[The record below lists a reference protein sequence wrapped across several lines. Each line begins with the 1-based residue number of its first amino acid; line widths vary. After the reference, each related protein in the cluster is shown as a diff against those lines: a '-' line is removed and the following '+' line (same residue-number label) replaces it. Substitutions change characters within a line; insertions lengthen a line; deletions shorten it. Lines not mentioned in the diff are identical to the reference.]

1 MTDTI
6 TQFFYPNKMGRI
18 ILSSLEEVMGK
29 SGLRAVLSQAE
40 LEHWIDQLP
49 PDNLNLEFSFDDIS
63 ALQFGLERLYG
74 PRGGRGL
81 ALRTGRAAFKYGL
94 RDFGPMMGFT
104 DLAFRL
110 APLENK
116 LRWGAE
122 LFADIFNHYTDQ
134 KVLVEVRADHI
145 LWHIQRCPICWN
157 RESDT
162 PVCHLAVGLLQ
173 EALYWVSGGK
183 IFRIEETHC
192 IARGDPTCTIRIEKQ
207 VLD

>member
-1 MTDTI
+1 
-6 TQFFYPNKMGRI
+6 
-18 ILSSLEEVMGK
+18 
-29 SGLRAVLSQAE
+29 
-40 LEHWIDQLP
+40 
-49 PDNLNLEFSFDDIS
+49 
-63 ALQFGLERLYG
+63 
-74 PRGGRGL
+74 
-81 ALRTGRAAFKYGL
+81 
-94 RDFGPMMGFT
+94 MMGFT

-116 LRWGAE
+116 LRSGAE
-122 LFADIFNHYTDQ
+122 LFADIFNRYTDQ
-134 KVLVEVRADHI
+134 KVQVEVKDDHL

-157 RESDT
+157 RESNA

-192 IARGDPTCTIRIEKQ
+192 IAQGDPACSIRIEKQ